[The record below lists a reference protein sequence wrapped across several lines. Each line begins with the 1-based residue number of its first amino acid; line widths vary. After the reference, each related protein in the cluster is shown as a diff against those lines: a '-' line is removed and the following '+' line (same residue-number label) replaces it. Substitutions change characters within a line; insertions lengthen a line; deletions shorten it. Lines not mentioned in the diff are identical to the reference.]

1 MSPAAPP
8 SPPTGLRTLQRKRIK
23 KAEGPTPSE
32 FLGRMRRTEGPD
44 LGTSVRVPDEI
55 DVQRARRILD
65 ELRRRLGD
73 PTRPQLELDYL
84 DRLLPRN

>member
-1 MSPAAPP
+1 MMGEGQPGPGPGGQAPSALNEDP
-8 SPPTGLRTLQRKRIK
+8 
-23 KAEGPTPSE
+23 
-32 FLGRMRRTEGPD
+32 LGRMRRTEGPD
-44 LGTSVRVPDEI
+44 LGTTVRVPDEI